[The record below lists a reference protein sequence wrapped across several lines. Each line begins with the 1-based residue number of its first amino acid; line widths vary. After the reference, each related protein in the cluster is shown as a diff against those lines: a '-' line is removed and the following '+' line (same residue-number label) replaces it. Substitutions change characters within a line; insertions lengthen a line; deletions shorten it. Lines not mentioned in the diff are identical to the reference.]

1 MYSFP
6 IFSDWH
12 EFSIILDLPELIHCS
27 CVTVI
32 ETVVPCRE
40 HSILFYSVP
49 FHFIYF
55 MYVGSILRTAG
66 CISQL
71 NKQGRPDHLSFT

>member
-12 EFSIILDLPELIHCS
+12 EFSIIILDLLALIHCS
-27 CVTVI
+27 YITVI

-40 HSILFYSVP
+40 HYFIL
-49 FHFIYF
+49 FHFILY
-55 MYVGSILRTAG
+55 
-66 CISQL
+66 ISCML
-71 NKQGRPDHLSFT
+71 VAF